1 MSPHFPLESKVL
13 FGLACE
19 ESETQ
24 SGEDFAKDT
33 LWVESGVKS
42 WTHIFCLCVLNVS
55 LYSAICPHHTPPTLP
70 YTPSSTQ
77 GLRQGLSLAT
87 TVGDYM

>member
-42 WTHIFCLCVLNVS
+42 WTHIFCLCVLNAWMFCS
-55 LYSAICPHHTPPTLP
+55 TLPAAPTTPPQHHP
-70 YTPSSTQ
+70 PPAC
-77 GLRQGLSLAT
+77 RHPHKA
-87 TVGDYM
+87 